1 MVNMNYIFEVLPNK
15 INEDLRKLDELNWL
29 QEIRIKINKPIIY
42 EVGMKEVIS
51 SYIVT
56 QEDLKGILQRMS
68 EFSIYAFEEEIK
80 RGYITIKGGHRIG
93 ICGRC
98 IIENNKIKTIRDIA
112 SLNIRICREIIG
124 CANKIMPYII
134 QNHHIDN
141 TIIISP
147 PKCGKTTLLRDIAR
161 NLSNGMEK
169 YDYNG
174 QKVCIIDERSE
185 IGACYKGMPQM
196 RVGIRTDVLDGSPK
210 SEGIM
215 MAIRSMSPEVIICDE
230 IGTYDDMDSIIMALN
245 SGINLITTIHGF
257 GIEDLFRR
265 NVFKKLI
272 DNKVFKKAIVLNNK
286 NGVGTIDY
294 IYDFDQKNKYRASRE
309 NPNECRWSLSYG
321 KS

>member
-1 MVNMNYIFEVLPNK
+1 MVNIEYIIKILPNK
-15 INEDLRKLDELNWL
+15 IEEDLKKIDSLNKL

-42 EVGMKEVIS
+42 EIGMREMIS
-51 SYIVT
+51 SYIVN
-56 QEDLKGILQRMS
+56 QDDLKVILQRMS

-98 IIENNKIKTIRDIA
+98 VIEGSRIKTIRDIA
-112 SLNIRICREIIG
+112 SVNIRICREILG
-124 CANKIMPYII
+124 CSNRVMPYII
-134 QNHHIDN
+134 KNTYVNN

-147 PKCGKTTLLRDIAR
+147 PKCGKTTLIRDIAR
-161 NLSNGMEK
+161 NVSNGIEK
-169 YDYNG
+169 YG
-174 QKVCIIDERSE
+174 FKGKKVCIIDERSE
-185 IGACYKGMPQM
+185 IGACYKGVPQM
-196 RVGIRTDVLDGSPK
+196 KVGIRTDVLDGSPK

-230 IGTYDDMDSIIMALN
+230 IGTYNDMDSIIMALN

-272 DNKVFKKAIVLNNK
+272 DNNVFKKAIILNNK
-286 NGVGTIDY
+286 NGVGTIEY
-294 IYDFDQKNKYRASRE
+294 IYDFDKKNKLE
-309 NPNECRWSLSYG
+309 VN
-321 KS
+321 